1 MARSRFFCYVFRV
14 DSPRDRDSKDCLP
27 PFGCLKGEAQLSA
40 LKGFECNP
48 ILRELGE
55 AIRRGLKQRRIPI
68 NELTL
73 CIEPDVDLGGVATAE
88 LKSPDGPLEIGE
100 ELSEPAER
108 ARMVL
113 NLRGEGKPD
122 HLHAA
127 VTHALTEM
135 CAAFPS
141 LFVRIVQL
149 ESFRPRF

>member
-1 MARSRFFCYVFRV
+1 V
-14 DSPRDRDSKDCLP
+14 DSPRERDSRDCLP

-48 ILRELGE
+48 ILRELADG
-55 AIRRGLKQRRIPI
+55 IRRGLRARRIPMT
-68 NELTL
+68 ELTL
-73 CIEPDVDLGGVATAE
+73 CIEPEIDLGAVATAKME
-88 LKSPDGPLEIGE
+88 GPEGAIQIGE
-100 ELSEPAER
+100 ELPEPTER

>member
-1 MARSRFFCYVFRV
+1 M
-14 DSPRDRDSKDCLP
+14 DSPRERDTRDCLP
-27 PFGCLKGEAQLSA
+27 PFGCLRGEAQLSA
-40 LKGFECNP
+40 LKGFDANP
-48 ILRELGE
+48 ILRQLAE
-55 AIRRGLKQRRIPI
+55 AIRTTLKARRIPI
-68 NELTL
+68 KELTL
-73 CIEPDVDLGGVATAE
+73 CIEPHVDLGGVATARI
-88 LKSPDGPLEIGE
+88 SNDAAPLEIGE
-100 ELSEPAER
+100 ELPEPAER

-135 CAAFPS
+135 CSAFPT